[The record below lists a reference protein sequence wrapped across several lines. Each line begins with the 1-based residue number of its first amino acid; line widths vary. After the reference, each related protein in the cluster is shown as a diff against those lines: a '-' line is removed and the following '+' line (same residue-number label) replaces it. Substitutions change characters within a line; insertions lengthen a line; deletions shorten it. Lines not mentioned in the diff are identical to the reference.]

1 MSATEQVKLQEI
13 TIGNSDFKD
22 VIDSGT
28 LFVDK
33 TVHLAKLAQF
43 KKVFLTRPRRFGKTL
58 MLSTLQEL
66 FSHGAKDNHYF
77 DGLAIQPLW
86 SDPNCYPVINLSFF
100 GLSNPKTFE
109 FELCEHLRSA
119 CELAGFDGVSS
130 IDPNI
135 SKISQLLGR
144 LSTIIAGTKIV
155 VLIDEWDYPLS
166 ANLNNF
172 KDYEDNREILRQLF
186 RWLRLLQNVRFTL
199 VTGICRYENTSFFT
213 GQEVVDISLDP
224 LFADIVGYT
233 EDEVKTYFAPH
244 IKAATKLLDCSEDEL
259 LGKLKQQYDG
269 FCFDKNASVSVYC
282 TWSINNFFQ
291 QIVLHPD
298 VKPEFSNFWMN
309 NSNAPKA
316 IRAFLASRDVD
327 LAFLDDLRNQKV
339 EIIRG
344 DVIDPTSYDQVDI
357 ITLMVQT
364 GYLTIKSVVKSKTSD
379 NSSRHYR
386 CYFPNNEV
394 TAVYANL
401 FLRYIT
407 NRWSK
412 KGEKWFDATAEML
425 HNAMYKQDIATVANG
440 LNLFLTTIPYDGWS
454 GAKEVVFRTFICWS
468 LLFSHISDRIREET
482 FNFRGRSDVE
492 FEFEDKFYVIELK
505 RLPSKGSKNAVLK
518 LADEAQEQIKDRKYG
533 HNLATWQ
540 QARIKER
547 YGLIFVIAA
556 DTRQVCYWR
565 WIELE
570 NHEVLGSGLVEALP
584 EPKTEKVESKTAEKT
599 EVVATEESKATEKTN
614 GVADE
619 DLNSVAN
626 TKDGLGTDFEKSP
639 GSNSAPQ
646 QIAQHA
652 DATQEASLEI
662 SFQLVIDLAGEH
674 KSDNLTK
681 IDYTKLVSRMIWLY
695 NKLKQKGTEFSSV
708 LLSPMVRAVI
718 RDAITEDDK
727 NAVKVDFEYLTEQ
740 LVLNLSD
747 VIKASLKH
755 RAK

>member
-1 MSATEQVKLQEI
+1 MSATEQVKLQAI

-33 TVHLAKLAQF
+33 TAHLAKLAQF

-77 DGLAIQPLW
+77 DGLAVQSLW
-86 SDPNCYPVINLSFF
+86 SEPNCYPVINLSFF

-109 FELCEHLRSA
+109 FELCEHLRTA
-119 CELAGFDGVSS
+119 CELAGFDDVSS

-316 IRAFLASRDVD
+316 IRAFLVSRDVD

-540 QARIKER
+540 QARIKES

-599 EVVATEESKATEKTN
+599 EVVATEESKATENTN

-619 DLNSVAN
+619 DVNSVAN

-662 SFQLVIDLAGEH
+662 SFQLVIDLASEH

>member
-1 MSATEQVKLQEI
+1 MSATEQVKLQAI

-33 TVHLAKLAQF
+33 TAHLAKLAQF

-77 DGLAIQPLW
+77 DGLAVQSLW
-86 SDPNCYPVINLSFF
+86 SEPNCYPVINLSFF

-109 FELCEHLRSA
+109 FELCEHLRTA
-119 CELAGFDGVSS
+119 CELAGFDDVSS

-199 VTGICRYENTSFFT
+199 VTGICCYENTSFFT

-316 IRAFLASRDVD
+316 IRAFLVSRDVD

-540 QARIKER
+540 QARIKES

-599 EVVATEESKATEKTN
+599 EVVATEESKATENTN

-619 DLNSVAN
+619 DVNSVAN

-662 SFQLVIDLAGEH
+662 SFQLVIDLASEH